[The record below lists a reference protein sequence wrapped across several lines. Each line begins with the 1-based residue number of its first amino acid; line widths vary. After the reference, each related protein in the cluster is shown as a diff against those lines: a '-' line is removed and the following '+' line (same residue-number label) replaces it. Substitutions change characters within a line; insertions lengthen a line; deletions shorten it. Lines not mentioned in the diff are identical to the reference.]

1 MSAVHHPKTIDDY
14 RRERG
19 ISDEGLAETNRITQR
34 YIDDYDRRHHPLRYL
49 RRKMLQRADRRH
61 RPAQPQRDY
70 NEAASM
76 S

>member
-19 ISDEGLAETNRITQR
+19 ISDEGLAEANRITQR
-34 YIDDYDRRHHPLRYL
+34 YIDDY
-49 RRKMLQRADRRH
+49 DRRH